1 MVGVA
6 RFELATSRP
15 PVIEMIERFVEKI
28 PSNLKKRSGSVFYS
42 GVDAFTGNKDLYIL
56 GLNPGG
62 SPEEQS
68 DETVDSSIQHIM
80 GNEAN
85 NWSAYRDQSWQG
97 AKPGTWKM
105 QPRVLHLLDNLNLNP
120 GEVPSSN
127 VIFVHSARKS
137 NISNEVS
144 DLIEQ
149 CSPFHSAVIEEL
161 GPKAILFFGKTA
173 GKHIKKKFGANTL
186 IDEFV
191 ETNNRRWKSQA
202 FINNDG
208 VKVIVATHLSIAD
221 WTAPDTDPSNMIR
234 RVIARNA

>member
-1 MVGVA
+1 
-6 RFELATSRP
+6 
-15 PVIEMIERFVEKI
+15 MIERFVEKI

-80 GNEAN
+80 ENETN

-127 VIFVHSARKS
+127 VIFVRSARES

-149 CSPFHSAVIEEL
+149 CWPFHSAVIEEL
-161 GPKAILFFGKTA
+161 APKAILCFGKTA
-173 GKHIKKKFGANTL
+173 GQHLKKKLGANKL

-191 ETNNRRWKSQA
+191 ETNNRKWKSQT

-208 VKVIVATHLSIAD
+208 VKVIVATHPSIAD

-234 RVIARNA
+234 RVIASNA